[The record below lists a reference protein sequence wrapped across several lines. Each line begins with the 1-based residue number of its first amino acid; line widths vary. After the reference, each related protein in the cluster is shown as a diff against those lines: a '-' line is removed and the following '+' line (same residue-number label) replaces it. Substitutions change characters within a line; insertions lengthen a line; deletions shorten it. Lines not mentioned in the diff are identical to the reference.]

1 LSPRLG
7 GVRGIA
13 WKNDGNR
20 KSTSGIEGSAGT
32 QDSCGCSIQE
42 DHPKQTEK
50 NKTKRRDNKM
60 SSNSNSSNKLVV
72 PSARE
77 AMNKFKME
85 AANEV
90 DVPSTYYEIMTDE
103 Q

>member
-1 LSPRLG
+1 
-7 GVRGIA
+7 
-13 WKNDGNR
+13 
-20 KSTSGIEGSAGT
+20 
-32 QDSCGCSIQE
+32 
-42 DHPKQTEK
+42 
-50 NKTKRRDNKM
+50 M
-60 SSNSNSSNKLVV
+60 SSNSNNSNKLVV

-90 DVPSTYYEIMTDE
+90 DVPSTYYENTTDE

>member
-1 LSPRLG
+1 
-7 GVRGIA
+7 
-13 WKNDGNR
+13 
-20 KSTSGIEGSAGT
+20 
-32 QDSCGCSIQE
+32 
-42 DHPKQTEK
+42 
-50 NKTKRRDNKM
+50 M
-60 SSNSNSSNKLVV
+60 SSNSNNSNKLVV